1 MLSDTNVILDGEW
14 LTVPDIMERAGAS
27 LATVRTWLEMRDLIG
42 MRRGPNRALMVP
54 AGFVSDAGPMK
65 ALRGTFTVLA
75 DSGLSDDE
83 ILQWLG
89 EVDESWTGGS
99 AMGAL
104 HAGHKTE
111 VRRRAM
117 EVAS

>member
-14 LTVPDIMERAGAS
+14 LAVPDIMELTGAS
-27 LATVRTWLEMRDLIG
+27 LATVRTWLADRDLIG
-42 MRRGPNRALMVP
+42 MRRGPNNALRVP
-54 AGFVSDAGPMK
+54 AAFVEPTGPMK
-65 ALRGTFTVLA
+65 ALRGTFSVLG
-75 DSGLSDDE
+75 DSGLGDDE

-89 EVDESWTGGS
+89 QVDDSWTGGS
-99 AMGAL
+99 AIGAL

-117 EVAS
+117 ELAS